1 MTSRKPFVPPAE
13 EQNIS
18 MLAGFLFRRV
28 QSSFGSGDWGDLRQS
43 HFRVIAMVSPD
54 GVTITELA
62 ERVGM
67 TKQGCGQFVRT
78 LSGSG
83 FLDTRPDP
91 SDGRVRLVH
100 RTPEGDR
107 VIQSVRRRTEEL
119 EEEWRAQVGPRR
131 YRTFRAVLEEL
142 ALEPFGSSGG

>member
-1 MTSRKPFVPPAE
+1 MTSRKSFLPPDHE
-13 EQNIS
+13 RNIS
-18 MLAGFLFRRV
+18 MLAGFLFKRV
-28 QSSFGSGDWGDLRQS
+28 QGSFGSGDWGDLRQS

-78 LSGSG
+78 LTASG
-83 FLDTRPDP
+83 FLATRPDP

-119 EEEWRAQVGPRR
+119 EEEWRAQVGARR
-131 YRTFRAVLEEL
+131 YRTFRAVLEEI
-142 ALEPFGSSGG
+142 ALEPFGS